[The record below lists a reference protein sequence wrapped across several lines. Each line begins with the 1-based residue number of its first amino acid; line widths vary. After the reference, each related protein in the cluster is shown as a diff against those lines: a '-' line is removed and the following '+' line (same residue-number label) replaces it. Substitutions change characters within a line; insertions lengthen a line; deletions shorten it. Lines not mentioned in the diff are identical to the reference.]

1 MNLFKDLF
9 HRLRLSWGWVIAQ
22 FIGILL
28 LILVGIAWTRLPEK
42 HLWQVALSLLVPLL
56 ILASMLWLQAGTMR
70 SLSDD
75 DGKRVRPVWGALTLL
90 LWIAVAWITWYVLD
104 WCDDRIPQWA
114 GYLNSQA
121 PAHWRAT
128 LFTYAH
134 IVRWF
139 TIVEWV
145 IRWIAMPAKV
155 IPYAVATSQCGLR
168 LPWCRVIHIL
178 WNWRW
183 WPVTVIAALVS
194 IWLPGRLFA
203 ALPSG
208 TVSAQIWHVSLKLAA
223 TYLLVI
229 CSWVLMLAWAAV
241 LFGCQKPPSAE
252 NS

>member
-1 MNLFKDLF
+1 
-9 HRLRLSWGWVIAQ
+9 
-22 FIGILL
+22 
-28 LILVGIAWTRLPEK
+28 
-42 HLWQVALSLLVPLL
+42 
-56 ILASMLWLQAGTMR
+56 MLWLQAGTMR